1 MSGRNASA
9 ELSGWEFQFNAGIVI
24 MLNYI
29 READSVRM
37 EGTTQ
42 DIEVFFNDGRTVFA
56 QAKSCSNPD
65 DNSNASR
72 DWESAVTTLCEA
84 CQKAPV
90 RELICVTNRHD
101 PFCDKDSMRK
111 FDHAYAL
118 VPFANLPQAC
128 KDKISKYCLRKGLSL
143 PTDRFTVLDIE
154 FSGDGFPRYE
164 TIKERVS
171 SFLVEI
177 DPLFSGWGSHVLQF
191 WQQQF
196 GMNASQKDR
205 NIRISKRRMIWPL
218 IVRLCDRVDVDW
230 IDDFDGSSIE
240 EIEGSFGSIIEAHS
254 ERFDLVS
261 KIMTSYETYKTLHRN
276 KTERE
281 TTAAFILEAQ
291 QGLSDEFDLRD
302 VDPEIA
308 TAVRK
313 LTIEKILMER
323 RKIAKVKKAVGL

>member
-1 MSGRNASA
+1 
-9 ELSGWEFQFNAGIVI
+9 
-24 MLNYI
+24 
-29 READSVRM
+29 
-37 EGTTQ
+37 
-42 DIEVFFNDGRTVFA
+42 
-56 QAKSCSNPD
+56 
-65 DNSNASR
+65 
-72 DWESAVTTLCEA
+72 
-84 CQKAPV
+84 
-90 RELICVTNRHD
+90 
-101 PFCDKDSMRK
+101 
-111 FDHAYAL
+111 
-118 VPFANLPQAC
+118 
-128 KDKISKYCLRKGLSL
+128 
-143 PTDRFTVLDIE
+143 
-154 FSGDGFPRYE
+154 
-164 TIKERVS
+164 
-171 SFLVEI
+171 
-177 DPLFSGWGSHVLQF
+177 
-191 WQQQF
+191 
-196 GMNASQKDR
+196 
-205 NIRISKRRMIWPL
+205 MIWPL